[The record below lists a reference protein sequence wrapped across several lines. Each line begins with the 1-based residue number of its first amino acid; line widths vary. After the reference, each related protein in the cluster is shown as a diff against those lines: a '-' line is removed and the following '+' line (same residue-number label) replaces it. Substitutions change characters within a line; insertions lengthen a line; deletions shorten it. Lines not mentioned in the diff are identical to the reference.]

1 MDWKRFGFIF
11 LIIVVLFGVVVLV
24 GQVRSAPIVIIT
36 SMLATTIAVATPLT
50 LGALSGVFCERAGV
64 VNIGIEGMMLT
75 SAFFG
80 WLASIY
86 MYHIFNFGVGFSI
99 TFGALFA
106 MVAGVLMSLILAVLS
121 ITYKV
126 DQIIGGTVINILAVG
141 LTGFLNRQLFFGSG
155 SAFGG
160 NVPNSPGVLPTIHV
174 PITEI
179 FSPLC
184 GEGAG
189 CLQAVTAINEVFDQ
203 KPIAISAILLVFI
216 AHYVLFYTR
225 WGLRTRAV
233 GEHPKAADTVGINV
247 IKMRYANV
255 MIGGAL
261 AGLAGAYFTIES
273 VPSFEPLLT
282 NGRGFISLAA
292 MIFGNWTPIGSW
304 TAALVFGA
312 SQALNINMQIF
323 RDVIPPQLAFLQQAF
338 IVGLIPYI
346 LTMFI
351 LTGIIGRTTPPAADG
366 VPYDK

>member
-1 MDWKRFGFIF
+1 MDLRRFGFIL
-11 LIIVVLFGVVVLV
+11 LIIIVLFGLVVFI
-24 GQVRSAPIVIIT
+24 GQVKSPPIVIIT
-36 SMLATTIAVATPLT
+36 SMMATTIAVATPLT
-50 LGALSGVFCERAGV
+50 LGALAGVFCERAGV
-64 VNIGIEGMMLT
+64 VNIGIEGMMLS

-80 WLASIY
+80 WLGAIY
-86 MYHIFNFGVGFSI
+86 MFHVFGFPIGVSI
-99 TFGALFA
+99 WTGVLFA
-106 MVAGVLMSLILAVLS
+106 ILSGMAMGLLLAVLS

-141 LTGFLNRQLFFGSG
+141 LTGFLNRQLFFGRG
-155 SAFGG
+155 SVFGG

-179 FSPLC
+179 FAPLC
-184 GEGAG
+184 NSAE
-189 CLQAVTAINEVFDQ
+189 CLQVVTSINKVFDQ
-203 KPIAISAILLVFI
+203 KPVAISAILLVFI
-216 AHYVLFYTR
+216 AHYILFYTR

-247 IKMRYANV
+247 FKMRYASV
-255 MIGGAL
+255 IIGGGL

-292 MIFGNWTPIGSW
+292 MIFGNWTPIGAW

-312 SQALNINMQIF
+312 SQALNINMQLF
-323 RDVIPPQLAFLQQAF
+323 RDVIPPQLAILQQSYV
-338 IVGLIPYI
+338 VGLIPYI
-346 LTMFI
+346 LTMII

-366 VPYDK
+366 VPYEK